1 MVGAAI
7 AQLVAYWNIHD
18 DSDVSLSLYLPT
30 VLNQVVLCASVVTA
44 CLPHLKPLMVS
55 LESGIVRV
63 PDDPEELVY
72 MRGVSSVQQSGSQLK
87 SSRSGA
93 SQKQEQPGA

>member
-1 MVGAAI
+1 M
-7 AQLVAYWNIHD
+7 
-18 DSDVSLSLYLPT
+18 YLPT
-30 VLNQVVLCASVVTA
+30 VLNQVVLCASIVTA

-72 MRGVSSVQQSGSQLK
+72 MRGVSVQQSGSQLK
-87 SSRSGA
+87 SSQSG
-93 SQKQEQPGA
+93 SQR